1 MSGTLKILIL
11 EDNADDAGLTLR
23 ALKNSGLK
31 FEHRLADNKVD
42 YIVALQAFQPD
53 VILSD
58 HSLPS
63 FTSEEALPIS
73 KDICRE
79 SAFILVTGTVSEEFA
94 VKIIKAG
101 ADDYVLKSSL
111 TRLPSAIV
119 NAHAKKTA
127 ELENEQH
134 LKKLT
139 EVNKEL
145 KTFIY
150 RASHDLRGPLSSMKG
165 LINVAKIETE
175 PLQMTKLIGLMD
187 SSAEKL
193 DKIVVDL
200 IETLGIRDRNV
211 KNEELNLENIVRE
224 LLAPYH
230 TLVAKGSLRIS
241 VDSDFSSSFSSD
253 AAILKM
259 VLKRVIDNAVRY
271 HNYAVPGSYISI
283 RLKTD
288 SDGALISVVDNGT
301 GIKEELQ
308 EKVFDMFYRANN
320 DSEGSGLGL
329 YLARIGTEK
338 LGGRISLK
346 SVEHIGTTVDIN
358 IPS

>member
-1 MSGTLKILIL
+1 MSRTLKILIL
-11 EDNADDAGLTLR
+11 EDNSGDAGLTLR
-23 ALKNSGLK
+23 ALRSSGLQ
-31 FEHRLADNKVD
+31 FEHRVADNKVD
-42 YIVALQAFQPD
+42 YIVALQTFQPD

-63 FTSEEALPIS
+63 FTSEEALPIA
-73 KDICRE
+73 KDICKT

-111 TRLPSAIV
+111 TRLPSAIL
-119 NAHAKKTA
+119 NAHAKRKA
-127 ELENEQH
+127 EMENEEH
-134 LKKLT
+134 MKKLT
-139 EVNKEL
+139 AVNKEL
-145 KTFIY
+145 QTFIY

-165 LINVAKIETE
+165 LINVARIETE
-175 PLQMTKLIGLMD
+175 PLQMAKLISLMD

-200 IETLGIRDRNV
+200 IETLGIRDRSV
-211 KNEELNLENIVRE
+211 KREEVDLEAIVTE
-224 LLAPYH
+224 LLASYQA
-230 TLVAKGSLRIS
+230 VIKKGNLRIS
-241 VDSDFSSSFSSD
+241 VETEFSTGFFSDG
-253 AAILKM
+253 AILKM
-259 VLKRVIDNAVRY
+259 VLKRVIDNALRF

-288 SDGALISVVDNGT
+288 SDGAFISIADNGT

-320 DSEGSGLGL
+320 ESEGSGLGL

-346 SVEHIGTTVDIN
+346 SIEHIGTTVEIT